1 MLYDFRKP
9 GDSSSLYSRI
19 FMDSNA
25 IPAQPKSLAEVQGQF
40 DELCDHFGIE
50 RSIPN
55 SQKLGIL
62 RTKSVQ
68 DLLRTISHLKNHT
81 FRPVTDDIFIH
92 FGMVDYL
99 QSRGFADEFKK
110 REYKILIGE
119 PPIEPTLD
127 ALRLQISNY
136 YAPDVTDR
144 AIKQYT
150 LPNSSNL
157 EDWQNIFGL
166 ITADGQV
173 RAPSRLL
180 VKALVDNDVSMQ
192 DVWRYQIAYRLS
204 FIDEKIAPASYGVT
218 PPPHIRDTPTS
229 KTSKNPAFLLL
240 Y

>member
-119 PPIEPTLD
+119 VLNEETLYASYNPPIEPTLD

-157 EDWQNIFGL
+157 EDWQNIFGK
-166 ITADGQV
+166 TQED
-173 RAPSRLL
+173 
-180 VKALVDNDVSMQ
+180 VD
-192 DVWRYQIAYRLS
+192 R
-204 FIDEKIAPASYGVT
+204 
-218 PPPHIRDTPTS
+218 
-229 KTSKNPAFLLL
+229 
-240 Y
+240 